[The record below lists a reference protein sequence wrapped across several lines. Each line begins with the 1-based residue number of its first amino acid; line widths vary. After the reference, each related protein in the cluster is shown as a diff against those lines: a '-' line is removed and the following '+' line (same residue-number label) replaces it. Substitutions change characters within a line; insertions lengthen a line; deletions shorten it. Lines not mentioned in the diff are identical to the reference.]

1 VGGRSQFEGAPDLY
15 AAVRLTRAA
24 GGFPAG
30 TPGTVADVWCEGRC
44 LVEVVGRSGPTYVEV
59 EAIALELLEDP
70 SDSAPGAAPSGPP
83 DGG

>member
-1 VGGRSQFEGAPDLY
+1 VGRRSQFEGPPDLF

-44 LVEVVGRSGPTYVEV
+44 VVEVEGTAGPTFVEV
-59 EAIALELLEDP
+59 EAEALEVLEEP
-70 SDSAPGAAPSGPP
+70 PGAPPSGAPA
-83 DGG
+83 GG